1 MRLKKKIVE
10 PNFEWI
16 RDTEAFNE
24 VLDMVEENIGLE
36 VIADSKTV
44 NQKSVS
50 KFMDDILSG
59 KIYNKYDAE
68 KVYTK
73 ITEDESLLRNY
84 KNVSR
89 NKNAQSVG
97 TIISNLG
104 YAVFGSLLLSKDN
117 ADDIDIRD
125 IPGIESEEDAAKRL
139 VTIKKYQKQV
149 TKESKRQKH

>member
-1 MRLKKKIVE
+1 
-10 PNFEWI
+10 
-16 RDTEAFNE
+16 
-24 VLDMVEENIGLE
+24 MVEENIGLE